1 MKDAF
6 AFCLFSLLLRNSIR
20 VCEKVRTMLVDS
32 NVLEKYFS
40 KLYRPLCLYALNIT
54 GSNEE
59 SEDIVQQIFVE
70 LLEKAITGSLDVR
83 EMKYY
88 LYTVVR
94 NRAVKHVKKSHEKV
108 SVEYAM
114 YLTDENG
121 LSISVE
127 EEALVWDWIDAL
139 PVERRNIFLMAK
151 QQGMKYKDIA
161 LQLNISVKTVEG
173 QMGKALKT
181 LRDKAIKI
189 YLFFFG

>member
-1 MKDAF
+1 MF
-6 AFCLFSLLLRNSIR
+6 VNSH
-20 VCEKVRTMLVDS
+20 T
-32 NVLEKYFS
+32 LEKYFQWM
-40 KLYRPLCLYALNIT
+40 YRPLCLYALNIT
-54 GSNEE
+54 ESYED

-70 LLEKAITGSLDVR
+70 LLEKAVAGSLEVGD
-83 EMKYY
+83 MKGY

-94 NRAVKHVKKSHEKV
+94 NRAVKYVKKDQEKV
-108 SVEYAM
+108 SVESAM
-114 YLTDENG
+114 YLTDENI

-139 PVERRNIFLMAK
+139 PTERRNIFLMAK
-151 QQGMKYKDIA
+151 QQGMKYKEIA
-161 LQLNISVKTVEG
+161 EQLDISVKTVEG

>member
-1 MKDAF
+1 MF
-6 AFCLFSLLLRNSIR
+6 VNSH
-20 VCEKVRTMLVDS
+20 T
-32 NVLEKYFS
+32 LEKYFQWM
-40 KLYRPLCLYALNIT
+40 YRPLCLYALNIT
-54 GSNEE
+54 ESYED

-70 LLEKAITGSLDVR
+70 LLEKAVAGSLEVGD
-83 EMKYY
+83 MKGY

-94 NRAVKHVKKSHEKV
+94 NRAVKYAKKNQEKV
-108 SVEYAM
+108 SVESAM
-114 YLTDENG
+114 YLTDENA

-139 PVERRNIFLMAK
+139 PTERRNIFLMAK
-151 QQGMKYKDIA
+151 QQGMKYKEIA
-161 LQLNISVKTVEG
+161 EQLDISVKTVEG